1 MKRKYFYLHTN
12 GELIEKN
19 AFVVESEGVQS
30 YFNSPFV
37 VKYWIVTTEEDE
49 KSMLKNVEE
58 IKLIKKLTN
67 SSNLEGERSEHLSPN
82 KENKNNG

>member
-1 MKRKYFYLHTN
+1 MKRKYFYLYTN

-37 VKYWIVTTEEDE
+37 VKYWVASIEEDE
-49 KSMLKNVEE
+49 ASIRKNVEE
-58 IKLIKKLTN
+58 IKLISSTN
-67 SSNLEGERSEHLSPN
+67 YLAD
-82 KENKNNG
+82 

>member
-12 GELIEKN
+12 GALIEKN

-37 VKYWIVTTEEDE
+37 VKYWVATTEEDIE
-49 KSMLKNVEE
+49 SIKKNVEE
-58 IKLIKKLTN
+58 IKLIQQ
-67 SSNLEGERSEHLSPN
+67 N
-82 KENKNNG
+82 KGN